1 MAWKLAAEIL
11 GLNNLQRAPTQQ
23 GVELEA
29 EMYLSEVISEQD
41 SIEYWQVLCMTF
53 YTYIILIHF

>member
-1 MAWKLAAEIL
+1 M
-11 GLNNLQRAPTQQ
+11 QQ

-29 EMYLSEVISEQD
+29 EMYLSKAILEQD

-53 YTYIILIHF
+53 YMYIILIHF

>member
-1 MAWKLAAEIL
+1 M
-11 GLNNLQRAPTQQ
+11 QQ

-53 YTYIILIHF
+53 YAYIILIHF